1 MSIAPVPQ
9 LAARLDLALLQSEV
23 LYSHLV
29 ADRMLDRDW
38 QHISPRLVADLI
50 EAEIPLDTIRLAAE
64 AIGVPMPSPWQAAK
78 MAFDWLAYLV
88 VTGQI
93 SPAHAVH
100 ARVVPNW
107 RDRSGPPEE
116 PTSAPVLAMMSAVY
130 WWMDDATD
138 LSPTEYERLHLESS
152 ARLVEI
158 SRAVVA
164 APDWSFRDWPEA
176 ILVDPVLVAAV
187 R

>member
-23 LYSHLV
+23 LDVPLV

-50 EAEIPLDTIRLAAE
+50 DADTQWDTIRLAAE

-78 MAFDWLAYLV
+78 LAFDWLAYLLV
-88 VTGQI
+88 EGRITAPDVT
-93 SPAHAVH
+93 HTH
-100 ARVVPNW
+100 VVPNW
-107 RDRSGPPEE
+107 RDRSGAPEE
-116 PTSAPVLAMMSAVY
+116 PTSAPVLALMSAVY
-130 WWMDDATD
+130 WWMDDASD
-138 LSPTEYERLHLESS
+138 LSPSEQERLLLESS
-152 ARLVEI
+152 AGLLEI

-164 APDWSFRDWPEA
+164 APDWSFRDWPES

>member
-1 MSIAPVPQ
+1 MRSGILSA
-9 LAARLDLALLQSEV
+9 
-23 LYSHLV
+23 YLV

-38 QHISPRLVADLI
+38 QRISPRLVADLVDSESI
-50 EAEIPLDTIRLAAE
+50 GDTIRLVAE

-88 VTGQI
+88 VTEQI
-93 SPAHAVH
+93 SAEVAAY
-100 ARVVPNW
+100 ARVTPSW
-107 RDRSGPPEE
+107 RDRSGAPEAPE
-116 PTSAPVLAMMSAVY
+116 MPTSEPLLAMMYAVHS
-130 WWMDDATD
+130 WMDDD
-138 LSPTEYERLHLESS
+138 DYLSPAERERLLLESS
-152 ARLVEI
+152 AELAAI
-158 SRAVVA
+158 SQAVVS